1 MSICDL
7 QTIRKV
13 DSVIQF
19 KEGQG
24 KFMDHRSIKEMLVEK
39 GRNEPSNIFNMVT
52 MDVGRLQWAWTAESN
67 QACTHSP

>member
-7 QTIRKV
+7 QIIREV
-13 DSVIQF
+13 DSVSQF

-39 GRNEPSNIFNMVT
+39 AGINLLIF
-52 MDVGRLQWAWTAESN
+52 LIW
-67 QACTHSP
+67 